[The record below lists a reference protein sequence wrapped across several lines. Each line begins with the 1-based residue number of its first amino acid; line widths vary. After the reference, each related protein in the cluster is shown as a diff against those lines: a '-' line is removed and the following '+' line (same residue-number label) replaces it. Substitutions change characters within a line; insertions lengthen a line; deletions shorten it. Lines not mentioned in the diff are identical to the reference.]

1 MVKNTLICILKNSI
15 SIFGVQFQYLNIIFD
30 YLNLTQ
36 TIMGEAFFYMEYQFI
51 SKLHEKR
58 NVKIFHE
65 NPAISVHERYL
76 NSSQ

>member
-36 TIMGEAFFYMEYQFI
+36 TIMGEAFF
-51 SKLHEKR
+51 LHG
-58 NVKIFHE
+58 
-65 NPAISVHERYL
+65 ISVYFKIA
-76 NSSQ
+76 